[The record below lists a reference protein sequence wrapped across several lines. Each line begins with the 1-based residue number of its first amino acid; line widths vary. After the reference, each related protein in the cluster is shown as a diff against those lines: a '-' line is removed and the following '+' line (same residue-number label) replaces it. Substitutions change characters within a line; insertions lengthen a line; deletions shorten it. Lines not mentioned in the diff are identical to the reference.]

1 MKSKTGARFEHAT
14 HELLPYLQLT
24 ELCGKLSNSI
34 QIRTINENHLYCLF
48 RKEECHI
55 MEESHSPWKIVI
67 TWLIVCC
74 LSSVRKKYSIHMGIS
89 TLASRTTFLQ
99 CLWPMSREGSL
110 SCHTCYDR
118 KYVFLRTFS
127 YKGLYYKQWL
137 LISYNNRLKEILYWK
152 YHPTH
157 PHTQKHHLELYWVG
171 HLFIEQDISYMEL
184 YVTLYVRKIS
194 EILP

>member
-1 MKSKTGARFEHAT
+1 MFVAYEQGSLSCHRCYDRKQV
-14 HELLPYLQLT
+14 LL
-24 ELCGKLSNSI
+24 
-34 QIRTINENHLYCLF
+34 RTFSYNGYWL
-48 RKEECHI
+48 
-55 MEESHSPWKIVI
+55 VI
-67 TWLIVCC
+67 IIDL
-74 LSSVRKKYSIHMGIS
+74 KKYSIHMGIA

-152 YHPTH
+152 H